1 MTEYIRDPGGC
12 VGCPPGM
19 GCLGV
24 DNCPQCVTAVTLCDI
39 CGVETD
45 GQDICADCVQ
55 ENEPIVKDNPAEKGE
70 F

>member
-12 VGCPPGM
+12 VGCPHGM

-45 GQDICADCVQ
+45 GQDICADCAQ
-55 ENEPIVKDNPAEKGE
+55 EMENFYGE
-70 F
+70 LLERKSK